1 MEMSKLINTKQLY
14 VMIRVLG
21 IVVLWL
27 YFISAFGQTDLPGSC
42 SVALPKLLEPDLLK
56 DNDIQ
61 NFLNSPNWGQ
71 DNKTTSYWKVYS
83 DRANNVT
90 YKSPSNKSERFA
102 VLGLN
107 EELRIAQIKDGY
119 ALVYVEQY
127 AAAIFPKINKPIS
140 KGWVP
145 MTHLL
150 LWSSC
155 PADEKGIYHKA
166 LPLVNVDEWVKAKTN
181 GTEKEMGKV
190 FDNPMAKSNPKK
202 IRASM
207 EFYFVMKEDKQS
219 GMVLLSK
226 RNILTGKTSQVLYG
240 WVNKA
245 SYVSWNQRSCL
256 EPNWTDEVAEKY
268 TGKTVPVFFDD
279 KLSEQCASM
288 PLGRVNNLGQEVTKY
303 RMYPDEMRY
312 PILDNDSGNDDIY
325 KVTAFVAPG
334 SKDGHVQRIR
344 TENDSSEIQRKEEAA
359 SLIRNINIIMVI
371 DATSSMKEFY
381 PTVQKIV
388 QEANSYFSKETGN
401 VVKVGAVLYRDYP
414 DGGLCTEYIPMKSPN
429 SPELAS
435 FLMTAGKGGTRSVAV
450 SATEALYKGVELAL
464 DYQKMGYEPKN
475 SNMMFIIGDCG
486 NDPEDTKCLS
496 VDQLVQKAIDVNMQ
510 ISAFQVYN
518 PNETPYKL
526 FRENTNGLVKKIV
539 EAQYK
544 LQESKNIKIFWEP
557 KSDGF
562 EFRTNLPDE
571 QQFFIGNTRRPKSG
585 EKMDLVKLYDII
597 RANYIQ
603 YNTCIEARVAAIYR
617 DDVDVFLDDDRSAS
631 AEANLILW
639 NKYFGEDVI
648 KKWAQDGLIT
658 AKEGYTLKKDK
669 ESGYDYWQ
677 PVIYISNAEYNDL
690 MTKLQPVMAAA
701 EEGSEDRRPFIDAMK
716 ELIRTLYGN
725 IDEKEMM
732 GKNTKEVMALVAG
745 LNVKSD
751 ALSSGRTLM
760 DIQDNKVVGQDEFA
774 TMISDFQNK
783 YRKLDRIK
791 NGYKYSIKI
800 VGDTWY
806 WIPVQDLP

>member
-1 MEMSKLINTKQLY
+1 MKRLLTIIALVFSY
-14 VMIRVLG
+14 VCV
-21 IVVLWL
+21 
-27 YFISAFGQTDLPGSC
+27 FAQTDLPGSC
-42 SVALPKLLEPDLLK
+42 TAALPKLLEPDLLR
-56 DNDIQ
+56 DQDIQ
-61 NFLNSPNWGQ
+61 AFLKSPNWGQ
-71 DNKTTSYWKVYS
+71 DNKTNSYWKVYS

-90 YKSPSNKSERFA
+90 YKSPSNKSDRFA
-102 VLGLN
+102 TLGLN
-107 EELRIAQIKDGY
+107 DELRIAKIQDGY

-127 AAAIFPKINKPIS
+127 TAAIYPKINKPVS

-145 MTHLL
+145 MNHLL

-166 LPLVNVDEWVKAKTN
+166 LPLVNVDEFVKAKNN
-181 GTEKEMGKV
+181 GTEKDMGKV

-202 IRASM
+202 LKASM
-207 EFYFVMKEDKQS
+207 EFYFVMKEDKES
-219 GMVLLSK
+219 GLVLLSK

-245 SYVSWNQRSCL
+245 SYVSWDQRSCL
-256 EPNWTDEVAEKY
+256 EPNWTNEVAEKFAG
-268 TGKTVPVFFDD
+268 GKVPVYFKSD
-279 KLSEQCASM
+279 LSEQCASM
-288 PLGRVNNLGQEVTKY
+288 PLGRANNLGQEVTKY

-312 PILDNDSGNDDIY
+312 PILANDSKNDDIY

-334 SKDGHVQRIR
+334 SKDGHIQRIR
-344 TENDSSEIQRKEEAA
+344 TEEDKSEKERKEKAA
-359 SLIRNINIIMVI
+359 NQIRTINIIMVI

-401 VVKVGAVLYRDYP
+401 VVKVGVVLYRDYP
-414 DGGLCTEYIPMKSPN
+414 DGALCTEFMPMKSPN

-435 FLMTAGKGGTRSVAV
+435 FLQTAGRGGTRSVAT

-464 DYQKMGYEPKN
+464 DAQKMEYDTKN

-486 NDPEDTKCLS
+486 NDPEDTKCLG
-496 VDQLVQKAIDVNMQ
+496 VDELVQKAVDANMQ
-510 ISAFQVYN
+510 VSAFQVYN
-518 PNETPYKL
+518 PNDTPYKL
-526 FRENTNGLVKKIV
+526 FRENTNELVKKIV
-539 EAQYK
+539 EAQYQ
-544 LQESKNIKIFWEP
+544 LQRSKNIKIFWEP
-557 KSDGF
+557 KADGF
-562 EFRTNLPDE
+562 EFKTNLPDE

-585 EKMDLVKLYDII
+585 EKMELAKLYDII
-597 RANYIQ
+597 RASYIQ
-603 YNTCIEARVAAIYR
+603 FNTCIEARVAAIYR

-658 AKEGYTLKKDK
+658 AKEGYTPKKDK
-669 ESGYDYWQ
+669 ASGYDYWQ
-677 PVIYISNAEYNDL
+677 PVIYISSAEYTDL
-690 MTKLQPVMAAA
+690 MGKLQPVMAAA
-701 EEGSEDRRPFIDAMK
+701 EEGSEDRRPFVEAMK
-716 ELIRTLYGN
+716 ELIRTLYGD
-725 IDEKEMM
+725 IGEGEMM
-732 GKNTKEVMALVAG
+732 KKDTKEVMRLVAG
-745 LNVKSD
+745 LNVKSE
-751 ALSSGRTLM
+751 ALSRGRTLM
-760 DIQDNKVVGQDEFA
+760 EIQDNQVVSQDEFS

>member
-1 MEMSKLINTKQLY
+1 MKRLLTFA
-14 VMIRVLG
+14 VLMLSFVG
-21 IVVLWL
+21 
-27 YFISAFGQTDLPGSC
+27 AFAQTDLPGAC
-42 SVALPKLLEPDLLK
+42 TAALPKLLEPDLLR
-56 DNDIQ
+56 DQDIQ
-61 NFLNSPNWGQ
+61 NFLSSSNWGQ
-71 DNKTTSYWKVYS
+71 DNKTNTYWKVYS

-90 YKSPSNKSERFA
+90 YTSPNNKSERFA
-102 VLGLN
+102 TLGLN
-107 EELRIAQIKDGY
+107 DELRIAKIENGY

-127 AAAIFPKINKPIS
+127 TAAIYPKINKPVS

-145 MTHLL
+145 MDHLL

-166 LPLVNVDEWVKAKTN
+166 LPLVNVDEYMKAKSN
-181 GTEKEMGKV
+181 GTEKDMGKV

-202 IRASM
+202 LKASM
-207 EFYFVMKEDKQS
+207 EFYFVMKEDKES

-256 EPNWTDEVAEKY
+256 EPNWNKEVAEKF
-268 TGKTVPVFFDD
+268 KDQKVPVYFD
-279 KLSEQCASM
+279 KNLSEQCASM
-288 PLGRVNNLGQEVTKY
+288 PLGRENKLGQEVTKY

-312 PILDNDSGNDDIY
+312 PILDDSNNDNIY

-344 TENDSSEIQRKEEAA
+344 TGEDKSQIERREKAA
-359 SLIRNINIIMVI
+359 NLIRTINIIMVI

-401 VVKVGAVLYRDYP
+401 VVKVGVVLYRDYP
-414 DGGLCTEYIPMKSPN
+414 DGALCTEYLPMKTPS
-429 SPELAS
+429 SAELAS
-435 FLMTAGKGGTRSVAV
+435 FLTNAGKGGTRSVAT
-450 SATEALYKGVELAL
+450 SATEALYKGVEVAL
-464 DYQKMGYEPKN
+464 DVQKMGYDPKN

-486 NDPEDTKCLS
+486 NDPNDTKCLS
-496 VDQLVQKAIDVNMQ
+496 VEQLVKKAIDVNMQ
-510 ISAFQVYN
+510 VSAFQVYN
-518 PNETPYKL
+518 PNDTPYKL
-526 FRENTNGLVKKIV
+526 FRENTNELVKNIV
-539 EAQYK
+539 EAQYEIK
-544 LQESKNIKIFWEP
+544 KSSNAKIKIFWEP

-562 EFRTNLPDE
+562 EFKTNLPDE

-585 EKMDLVKLYDII
+585 EKMELGKLYDII
-597 RANYIQ
+597 RASYIQ
-603 YNTCIEARVAAIYR
+603 FNTCIEARVAAIYN
-617 DDVDVFLDDDRSAS
+617 DDIDVFQDDDRSAA

-658 AKEGYTLKKDK
+658 AKEGYTPQKDK
-669 ESGYDYWQ
+669 ETGYDYWQ

-690 MTKLQPVMAAA
+690 IGKLQPVMAAA
-701 EEGSEDRRPFIDAMK
+701 DEGSEDRRPYVEAMK

-725 IDEKEMM
+725 IEEKEMM
-732 GKNTKEVMALVAG
+732 SMDTRKVMALVAG
-745 LNVKSD
+745 LNVKSES
-751 ALSSGRTLM
+751 LKGRSLEQ
-760 DIQDNKVVGQDEFA
+760 IQDNQVVSQDEFA
-774 TMISDFQNK
+774 TMISNFQDK
-783 YRKLDRIK
+783 FRKLDRIK
-791 NGYKYSIKI
+791 NGYKYSIKV

-806 WIPVQDLP
+806 WIPVEDLP

>member
-1 MEMSKLINTKQLY
+1 MKRLLT
-14 VMIRVLG
+14 
-21 IVVLWL
+21 IVVLVL
-27 YFISAFGQTDLPGSC
+27 SFVGVSAQTDLPGSC
-42 SVALPKLLEPDLLK
+42 TAALPKLLEPDLLR
-56 DNDIQ
+56 DQDIQ
-61 NFLNSPNWGQ
+61 QFLKSPNWGQ
-71 DNKTTSYWKVYS
+71 DNKTNSYWKVYS

-90 YKSPSNKSERFA
+90 YKSPSSKSERFA
-102 VLGLN
+102 TLGLN
-107 EELRIAQIKDGY
+107 DELRIAKIQDGY
-119 ALVYVEQY
+119 ALVYIEQY
-127 AAAIFPKINKPIS
+127 TAAIYPKINKPVS

-145 MTHLL
+145 MNHLL

-166 LPLVNVDEWVKAKTN
+166 LPLVNVDEFVKAKSN
-181 GTEKEMGKV
+181 GTEKDMGKV

-202 IRASM
+202 LKASM
-207 EFYFVMKEDKQS
+207 EFYFVMKEDKES
-219 GMVLLSK
+219 GLVLLSK

-245 SYVSWNQRSCL
+245 SYVSWDQRSCL
-256 EPNWTDEVAEKY
+256 EPNWTNEVAEKFAG
-268 TGKTVPVFFDD
+268 GKIPVYFDS

-288 PLGRVNNLGQEVTKY
+288 PLGRANNLGQEVTKY

-312 PILDNDSGNDDIY
+312 PILVNDSKNDDIY

-334 SKDGHVQRIR
+334 SKDGHIQRIR
-344 TENDSSEIQRKEEAA
+344 TEEDKSEKERKEKAA
-359 SLIRNINIIMVI
+359 NQIRTINIIMVI

-401 VVKVGAVLYRDYP
+401 VVKVGVVLYRDYP
-414 DGGLCTEYIPMKSPN
+414 DGALCTEYMPMKSPN
-429 SPELAS
+429 SAELAS
-435 FLMTAGKGGTRSVAV
+435 FLQTAGRGGTRSVAT

-464 DYQKMGYEPKN
+464 DAQKMEYDTKN

-486 NDPEDTKCLS
+486 NDPEDSKCLS
-496 VDQLVQKAIDVNMQ
+496 VDELVQKAVDANMQ
-510 ISAFQVYN
+510 VSAFQVYN
-518 PNETPYKL
+518 PNDTPYKL
-526 FRENTNGLVKKIV
+526 FRENTNELVKKIV
-539 EAQYK
+539 EAQYQ
-544 LQESKNIKIFWEP
+544 LQKSKNIKIFWEP

-562 EFRTNLPDE
+562 EFKTNLPDE

-585 EKMDLVKLYDII
+585 EKMELSKLYDII
-597 RANYIQ
+597 RASYIQ
-603 YNTCIEARVAAIYR
+603 FNTCIEARVAAIYR

-658 AKEGYTLKKDK
+658 AKEGYTPKKDK
-669 ESGYDYWQ
+669 ASGYDYWQ
-677 PVIYISNAEYNDL
+677 PVIYISSAEYTDL
-690 MTKLQPVMAAA
+690 MGKLQPVMAAA
-701 EEGSEDRRPFIDAMK
+701 EEGSEDRRPFVDAMK
-716 ELIRTLYGN
+716 ELIRTLYGD
-725 IDEKEMM
+725 IGEGEMM
-732 GKNTKEVMALVAG
+732 RKNTKEVMALVAG

-760 DIQDNKVVGQDEFA
+760 DIQDNQVVGQDEFS

>member
-1 MEMSKLINTKQLY
+1 MKRILIVAGLALY
-14 VMIRVLG
+14 IIG
-21 IVVLWL
+21 A
-27 YFISAFGQTDLPGSC
+27 YAQTDLPGAC
-42 SVALPKLLEPDLLK
+42 EVALPKLLEPDLLR

-61 NFLNSPNWGQ
+61 NFLKSPNWGQ

-90 YKSPSNKSERFA
+90 YKSASDKSERFA
-102 VLGLN
+102 ILGLN
-107 EELRIAQIKDGY
+107 DELRIAKIKNGY

-127 AAAIFPKINKPIS
+127 TAAIYPKINKPVV

-145 MTHLL
+145 MDHLL

-166 LPLVNVDEWVKAKTN
+166 LPLVNVDEWVKAKNN

-190 FDNPMAKSNPKK
+190 FDNPMAKSNPTKLK
-202 IRASM
+202 ASM

-219 GMVLLSK
+219 GMVLLSR

-245 SYVSWNQRSCL
+245 SYVSWDQRSCL
-256 EPNWTDEVAEKY
+256 EPNWTNEVAEKFS
-268 TGKTVPVFFDD
+268 GKRVPVYFKSD
-279 KLSEQCASM
+279 LSEQCASM
-288 PLGRVNNLGQEVTKY
+288 PLGRANNLGQEVTKY

-312 PILDNDSGNDDIY
+312 PILNNDSKNEDIY

-334 SKDGHVQRIR
+334 SKDGHIQRIR
-344 TENDSSEIQRKEEAA
+344 TEEDKSEIERKEKAA
-359 SLIRNINIIMVI
+359 NLIRNINIIMVI

-381 PTVQKIV
+381 PTVQTIV

-401 VVKVGAVLYRDYP
+401 VVKVGVVLYRDYP
-414 DGGLCTEYIPMKSPN
+414 DGALCTEYLPMKSPN

-435 FLMTAGKGGTRSVAV
+435 FLKTAGKGGTKSVAT
-450 SATEALYKGVELAL
+450 SATEALYKGVEVAL
-464 DYQKMGYEPKN
+464 DAQKMGYEAKN

-486 NDPEDTKCLS
+486 NDPDDSKCLS
-496 VDQLVQKAIDVNMQ
+496 VDELVQKAMDVNMQ

-518 PNETPYKL
+518 PNDTPYKL

-539 EAQYK
+539 EAQYQ
-544 LQESKNIKIFWEP
+544 LQKSKNIKIFWEP
-557 KSDGF
+557 KADGF
-562 EFRTNLPDE
+562 EFKTNLPDE

-585 EKMDLVKLYDII
+585 EKMELTKLYDII

-603 YNTCIEARVAAIYR
+603 FNTCIEARVAAIYR

-690 MTKLQPVMAAA
+690 MSKLQPVMAAA
-701 EEGSEDRRPFIDAMK
+701 EEGSEDRRPFVDAMK

-745 LNVKSD
+745 LNVKSE

>member
-1 MEMSKLINTKQLY
+1 MKRLLT
-14 VMIRVLG
+14 
-21 IVVLWL
+21 IVVLVL
-27 YFISAFGQTDLPGSC
+27 SFVGVSAQTDLPGSC
-42 SVALPKLLEPDLLK
+42 TAALPKLLEPDLLR
-56 DNDIQ
+56 DQDIQ
-61 NFLNSPNWGQ
+61 QFLKSPNWGQ
-71 DNKTTSYWKVYS
+71 DNKTNSYWKVYS

-90 YKSPSNKSERFA
+90 YKSPSSKSERFA
-102 VLGLN
+102 TLGLN
-107 EELRIAQIKDGY
+107 DELRIAKIQDGY
-119 ALVYVEQY
+119 ALVYIEQY
-127 AAAIFPKINKPIS
+127 TAAIYPKINKPVS

-145 MTHLL
+145 MNHLL

-166 LPLVNVDEWVKAKTN
+166 LPLVNVDEFVKAKSN

-202 IRASM
+202 LKASM
-207 EFYFVMKEDKQS
+207 EFYFVMKEDKES
-219 GMVLLSK
+219 GLVLLSK

-245 SYVSWNQRSCL
+245 SYVSWDQRSCL
-256 EPNWTDEVAEKY
+256 EPNWTNEVAEKFAG
-268 TGKTVPVFFDD
+268 GKVPVYFDS

-288 PLGRVNNLGQEVTKY
+288 PLGRANNLGQEVTKY

-312 PILDNDSGNDDIY
+312 PILVNDSKNDDIY
-325 KVTAFVAPG
+325 KVTAFVVPG
-334 SKDGHVQRIR
+334 SKDGPIRRFRTEEDKSEKERKEMAANQIR
-344 TENDSSEIQRKEEAA
+344 T
-359 SLIRNINIIMVI
+359 INIIMVI

-401 VVKVGAVLYRDYP
+401 VVKVGVVLYRDYP
-414 DGGLCTEYIPMKSPN
+414 DGALCTEYMPMKSPN
-429 SPELAS
+429 SAELAS
-435 FLMTAGKGGTRSVAV
+435 FLQTAGRGGTRSVAT

-464 DYQKMGYEPKN
+464 DAQKMEYDTKN

-486 NDPEDTKCLS
+486 NDPEDSKCLS
-496 VDQLVQKAIDVNMQ
+496 VDELVQKAVDANMQ
-510 ISAFQVYN
+510 VSAFQVYN
-518 PNETPYKL
+518 PNDTPYKL
-526 FRENTNGLVKKIV
+526 FRENTNELVKKIV
-539 EAQYK
+539 EAQYQ
-544 LQESKNIKIFWEP
+544 LQKSKNIKIFWEP

-562 EFRTNLPDE
+562 EFKTNLPDE

-585 EKMDLVKLYDII
+585 EKMELSKLYDII
-597 RANYIQ
+597 RASYIQ
-603 YNTCIEARVAAIYR
+603 FNTCIEARVAAIYR

-658 AKEGYTLKKDK
+658 AKVGYTPKKDK
-669 ESGYDYWQ
+669 ASGYDYWQ
-677 PVIYISNAEYNDL
+677 PVIYISSAEYTDL
-690 MTKLQPVMAAA
+690 MGKLQPVMAAA
-701 EEGSEDRRPFIDAMK
+701 EEGSEDRRPFVDAMK
-716 ELIRTLYGN
+716 ELIRTLYGD
-725 IDEKEMM
+725 IGEGEMM
-732 GKNTKEVMALVAG
+732 RKNTTEVMALLAG

-760 DIQDNKVVGQDEFA
+760 DIQDNQVVGQDEFS

>member
-1 MEMSKLINTKQLY
+1 MKRLLTIIALVFSY
-14 VMIRVLG
+14 VCV
-21 IVVLWL
+21 
-27 YFISAFGQTDLPGSC
+27 FAQTDLPGSC
-42 SVALPKLLEPDLLK
+42 TAALPKLLEPDLLR
-56 DNDIQ
+56 DQDIQ
-61 NFLNSPNWGQ
+61 AFLKSPNWGQ
-71 DNKTTSYWKVYS
+71 DNKTNSYWKVYS

-102 VLGLN
+102 TLGLN
-107 EELRIAQIKDGY
+107 DELRIAKIQDGY

-127 AAAIFPKINKPIS
+127 TAAIYPKINKPVS

-145 MTHLL
+145 MNHLL

-166 LPLVNVDEWVKAKTN
+166 LPLVNVDEFMKAKNN
-181 GTEKEMGKV
+181 GTEKDMGKV

-202 IRASM
+202 LKASM
-207 EFYFVMKEDKQS
+207 EFYFVMKEDKES
-219 GMVLLSK
+219 GLVLLSK

-245 SYVSWNQRSCL
+245 SYVSWDQRSCL
-256 EPNWTDEVAEKY
+256 EPNWTNEVAEKFAG
-268 TGKTVPVFFDD
+268 GKVPVYFTSD
-279 KLSEQCASM
+279 LSEQCASM
-288 PLGRVNNLGQEVTKY
+288 PLGRANNLGQEVTKY

-312 PILDNDSGNDDIY
+312 PILANDSKNDDIY

-334 SKDGHVQRIR
+334 SKDGHIQRIR
-344 TENDSSEIQRKEEAA
+344 TGEDKSEKERKEKAA
-359 SLIRNINIIMVI
+359 NQIRTINIIMVI

-401 VVKVGAVLYRDYP
+401 VVKVGVVLYRDYP
-414 DGGLCTEYIPMKSPN
+414 DGALCTEFMPMKSPG

-435 FLMTAGKGGTRSVAV
+435 FLQTAGRGGTRSVAT

-464 DYQKMGYEPKN
+464 DAQKMEYDTKN

-486 NDPEDTKCLS
+486 NDPEDSKCLG
-496 VDQLVQKAIDVNMQ
+496 VDELVQKAVDANMQ
-510 ISAFQVYN
+510 VSAFQVYN
-518 PNETPYKL
+518 PNDTPYKL
-526 FRENTNGLVKKIV
+526 FRENTNELVKKIV
-539 EAQYK
+539 EAQYQ
-544 LQESKNIKIFWEP
+544 LQKSKNIKIFWEP
-557 KSDGF
+557 KPDGF
-562 EFRTNLPDE
+562 EFKTNLPDE

-585 EKMDLVKLYDII
+585 EKMELSKLYDII
-597 RANYIQ
+597 RASYIQ
-603 YNTCIEARVAAIYR
+603 FNTCIEARVAAIYR

-658 AKEGYTLKKDK
+658 AKEGYTPKKDK
-669 ESGYDYWQ
+669 ASGYDYWQ
-677 PVIYISNAEYNDL
+677 PVIYISSAEYTDL
-690 MTKLQPVMAAA
+690 MGKLQPVMAAA
-701 EEGSEDRRPFIDAMK
+701 EEGSEDRRPFVEAMK
-716 ELIRTLYGN
+716 ELIRTLYGD
-725 IDEKEMM
+725 IGEGEMM
-732 GKNTKEVMALVAG
+732 KKDTKEVMRLVAG
-745 LNVKSD
+745 LNVKSE
-751 ALSSGRTLM
+751 ALSRGRTLM
-760 DIQDNKVVGQDEFA
+760 EIQDNQVVSQDEFS